1 MRMHSVCIFPS
12 SARQPLT
19 FAHLVTAILSR
30 SLYAFTNELVSIA
43 RALKLKRCA
52 ERGRLAMRCMQCG
65 TGRHLQRVAL
75 PYVFRHLVTEL
86 AAMNIKCTLDVR

>member
-1 MRMHSVCIFPS
+1 MSVVSPS
-12 SARQPLT
+12 QL
-19 FAHLVTAILSR
+19 LS
-30 SLYAFTNELVSIA
+30 TVGELEP
-43 RALKLKRCA
+43 CA
-52 ERGRLAMRCMQCG
+52 ERGRLAMRCVQCG

>member
-1 MRMHSVCIFPS
+1 MSTCS
-12 SARQPLT
+12 S
-19 FAHLVTAILSR
+19 H
-30 SLYAFTNELVSIA
+30 
-43 RALKLKRCA
+43 KRCA
-52 ERGRLAMRCMQCG
+52 ERGRLAMRCVQCG